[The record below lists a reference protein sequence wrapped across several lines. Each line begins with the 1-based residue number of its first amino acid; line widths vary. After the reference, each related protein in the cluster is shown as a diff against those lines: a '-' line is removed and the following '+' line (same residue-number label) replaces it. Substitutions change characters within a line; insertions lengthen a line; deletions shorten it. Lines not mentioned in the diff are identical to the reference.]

1 MQNKS
6 HLPYASDYH
15 IDVNDRIFRDW
26 IKTIRLRSVD
36 IMLCLVMR
44 ITSYDSIVEQVDTVS
59 DLSNTND
66 QTVSELAQH
75 KPG

>member
-1 MQNKS
+1 M
-6 HLPYASDYH
+6 
-15 IDVNDRIFRDW
+15 NDRIFRDW

-59 DLSNTND
+59 DLSNTNE

>member
-1 MQNKS
+1 M
-6 HLPYASDYH
+6 
-15 IDVNDRIFRDW
+15 NDRIFRDW
-26 IKTIRLRSVD
+26 IKTIHLRSVD

-66 QTVSELAQH
+66 QTVSELAQQ